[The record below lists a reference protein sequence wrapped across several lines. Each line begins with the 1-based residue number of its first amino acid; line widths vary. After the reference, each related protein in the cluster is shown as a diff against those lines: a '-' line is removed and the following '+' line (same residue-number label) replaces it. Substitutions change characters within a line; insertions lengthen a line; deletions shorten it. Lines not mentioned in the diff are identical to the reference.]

1 MAKKE
6 FDIDNEREL
15 REMRQ
20 KYSAGRYLNGKN
32 VKPYF
37 FGHIDKVKGFY
48 NEDKKMYVKYDTSMD
63 YLREILES
71 YRPPKFEDDAKP
83 LTNIII
89 NVYNHDT
96 EDRKQIGRILYC
108 IEQFKKSRYYI
119 WNGYADNSD
128 KYRIYLEEENKV
140 IETINSLK
148 INYSTFYSLLKNL
161 DSGEL
166 SDFLSKILFNIGNET
181 AFNLIKK
188 SKNVVGMIEEDPN
201 GDICIYGINYKKSQK

>member
-71 YRPPKFEDDAKP
+71 YRPPKFEDESQP
-83 LTNIII
+83 LTNILI
-89 NVYNHDT
+89 NVYDHDT
-96 EDRKQIGRILYC
+96 ENRHQINRIIYC

-119 WNGYADNSD
+119 WNGYADTSD
-128 KYRIYLEEENKV
+128 KYRIYLEEENRV

-148 INYSTFYSLLKNL
+148 INDSTFYSLVKTL

-166 SDFLSKILFNIGNET
+166 SDFLSKLLFNIGNET

-188 SKNVVGMIEEDPN
+188 SKNIIDVVEEDPY
-201 GDICIYGINYKKSQK
+201 GDIDMYGIKFKKLQK